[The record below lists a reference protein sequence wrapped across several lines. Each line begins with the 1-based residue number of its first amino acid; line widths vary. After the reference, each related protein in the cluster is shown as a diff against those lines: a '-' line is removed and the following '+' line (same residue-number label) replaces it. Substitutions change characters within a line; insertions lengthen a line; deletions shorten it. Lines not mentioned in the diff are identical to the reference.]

1 MGRRFGQN
9 ARIEKDKILV
19 TASRFAGYSLFIL
32 QPFPMAAAPLTS
44 PLPAPQTVAP
54 RRRNASTWARL
65 RRHPL
70 FLIGAAILVAL
81 LFMAVF
87 AGAIGHDTPRHIENG
102 VATTAPDP
110 GFIYP
115 DGVNELGS
123 PHAPGGGFLMG
134 ADTLGRDVWT
144 RVVYGARL
152 SLLVAFC
159 AMITSTI
166 IGTTI
171 GLLGGFYGGWVD
183 AALTRFTEIVSALP
197 TILLAIT
204 LAVVLPDRLPDAAF
218 FVWLGDHPELT
229 TIRLPGV
236 APFPWISSNPDLN
249 TLKLLLA
256 IGLVTWVSIARAVR
270 GQTLALREREFIEA
284 ARALGLSNFA
294 ILRRHLLPN
303 VVPTVVTLATLATA
317 QNILLEA
324 GLSYLGLGR
333 PEQASWGGLIA
344 DGQSY
349 LLVAPWIA
357 VAPGVTIVLAVVA
370 FNLIGNALG
379 EVWETRR

>member
-1 MGRRFGQN
+1 
-9 ARIEKDKILV
+9 
-19 TASRFAGYSLFIL
+19 
-32 QPFPMAAAPLTS
+32 MAVAPLTS
-44 PLPAPQTVAP
+44 PLPAPQTVAAK
-54 RRRNASTWARL
+54 RRNASTGARL
-65 RRHPL
+65 IRHPL
-70 FLIGAAILVAL
+70 FLIGLAITLAL
-81 LFMAVF
+81 LFMALL
-87 AGAIGHDTPRHIENG
+87 
-102 VATTAPDP
+102 APILGRGDP
-110 GFIYP
+110 QQIYP
-115 DGVNELGS
+115 NGINALGV
-123 PHAPGGGFLMG
+123 PHAPGGGFLLG
-134 ADTLGRDVWT
+134 ADTSGRDVWT
-144 RVVYGARL
+144 RIVYGARL

-159 AMITSTI
+159 AMITSTV

-171 GLLGGFYGGWVD
+171 GLLSGFFGGWVD
-183 AALTRFTEIVSALP
+183 ATLTRFTEIVAALP

-204 LAVVLPDRLPDAAF
+204 LAVVLPQRLPEF
-218 FVWLGDHPELT
+218 WLFKML
-229 TIRLPGV
+229 GV
-236 APFPWISSNPDLN
+236 NPDLSN
-249 TLKLLLA
+249 LKLLLA
-256 IGLVTWVSIARAVR
+256 IGLVTWVGIARAVR

-357 VAPGVTIVLAVVA
+357 LAPGVAIVLAVVA

>member
-1 MGRRFGQN
+1 M
-9 ARIEKDKILV
+9 
-19 TASRFAGYSLFIL
+19 
-32 QPFPMAAAPLTS
+32 TS
-44 PLPAPQTVAP
+44 PLPAPPAQTVIAK
-54 RRRNASTWARL
+54 RRSDSTWARL

-70 FLIGAAILVAL
+70 FLVGLAILLTL
-81 LFMAVF
+81 LIMAIF
-87 AGAIGHDTPRHIENG
+87 ADVLTRGTPTNPEQIYPNG
-102 VATTAPDP
+102 VDAL
-110 GFIYP
+110 
-115 DGVNELGS
+115 GV
-123 PHAPGGGFLMG
+123 PHAPGGGFVLG
-134 ADTLGRDVWT
+134 ADTTGRDVWT

-159 AMITSTI
+159 AMITSTL

-171 GLLGGFYGGWVD
+171 GLVGGYFGGWVD
-183 AALTRFTEIVSALP
+183 AALTRFTEIVAALP

-204 LAVVLPDRLPDAAF
+204 LTVVLPAQ
-218 FVWLGDHPELT
+218 
-229 TIRLPGV
+229 LPGFFLFKLLKV
-236 APFPWISSNPDLN
+236 NPDLSII
-249 TLKLLLA
+249 KLLLA
-256 IGLVTWVSIARAVR
+256 IGLVTWVGIARAVR
-270 GQTLALREREFIEA
+270 GQTLALREREFVEA

-333 PEQASWGGLIA
+333 VEQASWGGLIA

-357 VAPGVTIVLAVVA
+357 LAPGVAIVLAVAA

-379 EVWETRR
+379 ETWETRR

>member
-1 MGRRFGQN
+1 
-9 ARIEKDKILV
+9 
-19 TASRFAGYSLFIL
+19 
-32 QPFPMAAAPLTS
+32 MAAAPLSS
-44 PLPAPQTVAP
+44 PLPAPQMQSVA
-54 RRRNASTWARL
+54 RRRPDSTWARL

-70 FLIGAAILVAL
+70 FLIGLAILLTL
-81 LFMAVF
+81 LIMAVF
-87 AGAIGHDTPRHIENG
+87 ADQITPG
-102 VATTAPDP
+102 TPTDP
-110 GFIYP
+110 QHIYP
-115 DGVNELGS
+115 NGINELGV
-123 PHAPGGGFLMG
+123 PHAPGGGFLLG
-134 ADTLGRDVWT
+134 ADTVGRDVWT

-159 AMITSTI
+159 AMITSTL
-166 IGTTI
+166 IGTTV
-171 GLLGGFYGGWVD
+171 GLLGGFFGGWVD
-183 AALTRFTEIVSALP
+183 VALTRFTEIVAALP

-204 LAVVLPDRLPDAAF
+204 LAVVLPERLPEFFLFKAF
-218 FVWLGDHPELT
+218 K
-229 TIRLPGV
+229 I
-236 APFPWISSNPDLN
+236 NPDLN

-256 IGLVTWVSIARAVR
+256 IGLVTWVGIARAVR

-294 ILRRHLLPN
+294 ILKRHLLPN

-333 PEQASWGGLIA
+333 TETASWGGLIA

-357 VAPGVTIVLAVVA
+357 VAPGVAIVLAVVA

>member
-1 MGRRFGQN
+1 
-9 ARIEKDKILV
+9 
-19 TASRFAGYSLFIL
+19 
-32 QPFPMAAAPLTS
+32 MAAAPLLS

-54 RRRNASTWARL
+54 ARRQDSTLARL
-65 RRHPL
+65 IRHPL
-70 FLIGAAILVAL
+70 FLIGLIILLGLLLLAALAPL
-81 LFMAVF
+81 
-87 AGAIGHDTPRHIENG
+87 IGRG
-102 VATTAPDP
+102 DP
-110 GFIYP
+110 QTIYP
-115 DGVNELGS
+115 NGIDALGV
-123 PHAPGGGFLMG
+123 PHAPGGEFKFG
-134 ADTLGRDVWT
+134 ADTQGRDVWT
-144 RVVYGARL
+144 RVLYGAQL

-171 GLLGGFYGGWVD
+171 GLLGGFFGGWVD
-183 AALTRFTEIVSALP
+183 AALTRFTEIVAALP

-204 LAVVLPDRLPDAAF
+204 LAVVLPKQIPDF
-218 FVWLGDHPELT
+218 WLFQKLG
-229 TIRLPGV
+229 I
-236 APFPWISSNPDLN
+236 NPDLN
-249 TLKLLLA
+249 ILKLLLA
-256 IGLVTWVSIARAVR
+256 IGLVTWVGIARAVR
-270 GQTLALREREFIEA
+270 GQTLALREREFVEA
-284 ARALGLSNFA
+284 ARALGLSNGA

-333 PEQASWGGLIA
+333 PEAASWGGLIA

-357 VAPGVTIVLAVVA
+357 VAPGVAIVLAVVA

>member
-1 MGRRFGQN
+1 M
-9 ARIEKDKILV
+9 
-19 TASRFAGYSLFIL
+19 
-32 QPFPMAAAPLTS
+32 TS
-44 PLPAPQTVAP
+44 PLSAPQSVAP
-54 RRRNASTWARL
+54 RRRSDSTGARL
-65 RRHPL
+65 IRHPL
-70 FLIGAAILVAL
+70 FLLGLAILCGLLFLAL
-81 LFMAVF
+81 LAPI
-87 AGAIGHDTPRHIENG
+87 IGRG
-102 VATTAPDP
+102 DP
-110 GFIYP
+110 QDIYP
-115 DGVNELGS
+115 NGINALGV

-134 ADTLGRDVWT
+134 ADTSGRDVWT
-144 RVVYGARL
+144 RMVYGARL

-159 AMITSTI
+159 AMMTSTL

-171 GLLGGFYGGWVD
+171 GLLGGFFGGWVD
-183 AALTRFTEIVSALP
+183 ATLTRFTEIVAALP

-204 LAVVLPDRLPDAAF
+204 LAVVLPDRLPNF
-218 FVWLGDHPELT
+218 FLFQMLG
-229 TIRLPGV
+229 V
-236 APFPWISSNPDLN
+236 NPDLT

-256 IGLVTWVSIARAVR
+256 IGLVTWVGIARAVR

-284 ARALGLSNFA
+284 ARALGLSNGA

-333 PEQASWGGLIA
+333 PEASSWGGLIA

-357 VAPGVTIVLAVVA
+357 VAPGVAIVLAVVA

>member
-1 MGRRFGQN
+1 
-9 ARIEKDKILV
+9 
-19 TASRFAGYSLFIL
+19 
-32 QPFPMAAAPLTS
+32 MAAAPLTS
-44 PLPAPQTVAP
+44 PLPAPQIVAP
-54 RRRNASTWARL
+54 RRRNDSTWARL
-65 RRHPL
+65 LRHPL
-70 FLIGAAILVAL
+70 FLIGMAILLTL
-81 LFMAVF
+81 LTMAIF
-87 AGAIGHDTPRHIENG
+87 AEPLTRGTPS
-102 VATTAPDP
+102 DP
-110 GFIYP
+110 QQIYA
-115 DGVNELGS
+115 DGVNQLGV
-123 PHAPGGGFLMG
+123 PHAPGGDFPLG

-159 AMITSTI
+159 AMITSTL

-171 GLLGGFYGGWVD
+171 GLLGGFFGGWVD
-183 AALTRFTEIVSALP
+183 AVLTRFTEIVAALP

-204 LAVVLPDRLPDAAF
+204 LAVVIPDRLPNAKL
-218 FVWLGDHPELT
+218 FVWLADHPGLT
-229 TIRLPGV
+229 TIKLPGLE
-236 APFPWISSNPDLN
+236 PFQWISSNPDLN
-249 TLKLLLA
+249 TVKLLLA

-270 GQTLALREREFIEA
+270 GQTLALREREFVEA

-303 VVPTVVTLATLATA
+303 VIPTVVVLATLATA

-333 PEQASWGGLIA
+333 AEGASWGGLIA

-357 VAPGVTIVLAVVA
+357 VAPGVAIVLAVVA

-379 EVWETRR
+379 EAWETRR

>member
-1 MGRRFGQN
+1 
-9 ARIEKDKILV
+9 
-19 TASRFAGYSLFIL
+19 
-32 QPFPMAAAPLTS
+32 MAAAPLTQ
-44 PLPAPQTVAP
+44 PLPAPPIQTVAP
-54 RRRNASTWARL
+54 RPASTWTRL

-70 FLIGAAILVAL
+70 FLIGLAILATLFFVAL
-81 LFMAVF
+81 AAPFITRHDKPLAATKSATMADKPQNSYPEGID
-87 AGAIGHDTPRHIENG
+87 ALG
-102 VATTAPDP
+102 V
-110 GFIYP
+110 
-115 DGVNELGS
+115 
-123 PHAPGGGFLMG
+123 PHAPGAGFLLG

-144 RVVYGARL
+144 RVAYGARL
-152 SLLVAFC
+152 SLLVALC
-159 AMITSTI
+159 AMVTSTL
-166 IGTTI
+166 IGTAI
-171 GLLGGFYGGWVD
+171 GLVGGYFGGWVD
-183 AALTRFTEIVSALP
+183 ATLTRFTEIVASLP

-204 LAVVLPDRLPDAAF
+204 LAVVLPDRLPN
-218 FVWLGDHPELT
+218 L
-229 TIRLPGV
+229 
-236 APFPWISSNPDLN
+236 FPATNPDLTN
-249 TLKLLLA
+249 LKLLLA
-256 IGLVTWVSIARAVR
+256 IGLVTWTGIARAVR

-303 VVPTVVTLATLATA
+303 VVPTVVVLATLATA

-324 GLSYLGLGR
+324 GLSYLAFGK

-357 VAPGVTIVLAVVA
+357 VAPGVAIVLAVVS

>member
-1 MGRRFGQN
+1 
-9 ARIEKDKILV
+9 
-19 TASRFAGYSLFIL
+19 
-32 QPFPMAAAPLTS
+32 MAAAPLTS
-44 PLPAPQTVAP
+44 PLPAPQIVAP
-54 RRRNASTWARL
+54 ARRNDSTGARL
-65 RRHPL
+65 IRHPL
-70 FLIGAAILVAL
+70 FLIGMAILLAL
-81 LFMAVF
+81 LWMAIF
-87 AGAIGHDTPRHIENG
+87 AANLGRGNP
-102 VATTAPDP
+102 PDP
-110 GFIYP
+110 QQIYA
-115 DGVNELGS
+115 DGLNELGV
-123 PHAPGGGFLMG
+123 PHAPGGEFRLG

-144 RVVYGARL
+144 RVLYGARL

-166 IGTTI
+166 IGTTV
-171 GLLGGFYGGWVD
+171 GLLGGFFGGWVD
-183 AALTRFTEIVSALP
+183 ATLTRLTEIVAALP

-204 LAVVLPDRLPDAAF
+204 LAVVLPERMPEF
-218 FVWLGDHPELT
+218 FLFRWFNV
-229 TIRLPGV
+229 
-236 APFPWISSNPDLN
+236 NPDLN

-284 ARALGLSNFA
+284 ARALGLSNGA

-333 PEQASWGGLIA
+333 PEAASWGGLIA
-344 DGQSY
+344 DGQAY

-357 VAPGVTIVLAVVA
+357 VAPGVAIVLAVVA

>member
-1 MGRRFGQN
+1 
-9 ARIEKDKILV
+9 
-19 TASRFAGYSLFIL
+19 
-32 QPFPMAAAPLTS
+32 MAAAPLTS

-54 RRRNASTWARL
+54 ARRNDSTPARL
-65 RRHPL
+65 VRHPL
-70 FLIGAAILVAL
+70 FLIGAALLLAL
-81 LFMAVF
+81 LLMAIF
-87 AGAIGHDTPRHIENG
+87 AASVGHDTPRHVRDG

-115 DGVNELGS
+115 NGADALGV
-123 PHAPGGGFLMG
+123 PHAPGGGFLLG

-166 IGTTI
+166 IGTTV
-171 GLLGGFYGGWVD
+171 GLLGGFFGGWVD
-183 AALTRFTEIVSALP
+183 ATLTRFTEIVAALP

-204 LAVVLPDRLPDAAF
+204 LAVVLPQRMPNF
-218 FVWLGDHPELT
+218 FLF
-229 TIRLPGV
+229 R
-236 APFPWISSNPDLN
+236 PFGFNPDLT

-270 GQTLALREREFIEA
+270 GQTLALREREFVEA

-357 VAPGVTIVLAVVA
+357 VAPGIAIVLAVVA

>member
-1 MGRRFGQN
+1 
-9 ARIEKDKILV
+9 
-19 TASRFAGYSLFIL
+19 
-32 QPFPMAAAPLTS
+32 MAAAPLSS
-44 PLPAPQTVAP
+44 PLPAPQTVAS
-54 RRRNASTWARL
+54 RRRNDSTFSRL
-65 RRHPL
+65 VRHPL
-70 FLIGAAILVAL
+70 FLIGLAILLAL
-81 LFMAVF
+81 LFMALL
-87 AGAIGHDTPRHIENG
+87 APILGRGDPQDIYPNG
-102 VATTAPDP
+102 VSAL
-110 GFIYP
+110 
-115 DGVNELGS
+115 GV
-123 PHAPGGGFLMG
+123 PHAPGGGFLLG
-134 ADTLGRDVWT
+134 ADTSGRDVWT
-144 RVVYGARL
+144 RMVYGARL

-159 AMITSTI
+159 AMLTSTI

-171 GLLGGFYGGWVD
+171 GLLGGFFGGWVD
-183 AALTRFTEIVSALP
+183 AALTRFTEIVAALP

-204 LAVVLPDRLPDAAF
+204 LAVVLPARLPEF
-218 FVWLGDHPELT
+218 WLFKQLN
-229 TIRLPGV
+229 V
-236 APFPWISSNPDLN
+236 SPDLN

-256 IGLVTWVSIARAVR
+256 IGLVTWVGIARAVR
-270 GQTLALREREFIEA
+270 GQTLALRECEFIEA
-284 ARALGLSNFA
+284 ARALGLSNGA

-333 PEQASWGGLIA
+333 PEAASWGGLIA

-357 VAPGVTIVLAVVA
+357 LAPGVAIVLAVVA

>member
-1 MGRRFGQN
+1 
-9 ARIEKDKILV
+9 
-19 TASRFAGYSLFIL
+19 
-32 QPFPMAAAPLTS
+32 MAAAPLTS
-44 PLPAPQTVAP
+44 PLPAPQIAP
-54 RRRNASTWARL
+54 KRRSDSTMARL
-65 RRHPL
+65 IRHPL
-70 FLIGAAILVAL
+70 FLVGLAILLAL
-81 LFMAVF
+81 LAMAML
-87 AGAIGHDTPRHIENG
+87 APILGRGDPQALYPKGIDDLG
-102 VATTAPDP
+102 V
-110 GFIYP
+110 
-115 DGVNELGS
+115 
-123 PHAPGGGFLMG
+123 PHAPGDGFILG

-144 RVVYGARL
+144 RLVYGTRL

-166 IGTTI
+166 IGTTV
-171 GLLGGFYGGWVD
+171 GLMGGFFGGWVD
-183 AALTRFTEIVSALP
+183 AALTRFTEIVAALP

-204 LAVVLPDRLPDAAF
+204 LAVVLPDRLPNF
-218 FVWLGDHPELT
+218 WLFTRMG
-229 TIRLPGV
+229 I
-236 APFPWISSNPDLN
+236 NPDLSN
-249 TLKLLLA
+249 FKLLLA

-333 PEQASWGGLIA
+333 AEQASWGGLIA

-357 VAPGVTIVLAVVA
+357 VAPGVAIVAAVVA

>member
-1 MGRRFGQN
+1 
-9 ARIEKDKILV
+9 
-19 TASRFAGYSLFIL
+19 
-32 QPFPMAAAPLTS
+32 MAAAPLTS
-44 PLPAPQTVAP
+44 PLPAPQIVAP
-54 RRRNASTWARL
+54 ARRADSTFSRL
-65 RRHPL
+65 IRHPL
-70 FLIGAAILVAL
+70 FLIGLAITFAL
-81 LFMAVF
+81 LFMALF
-87 AGAIGHDTPRHIENG
+87 APWISRG
-102 VATTAPDP
+102 DP
-110 GFIYP
+110 QQIYP
-115 DGVNELGS
+115 AGLNELGV
-123 PHAPGGGFLMG
+123 PRAPGGEFALG

-152 SLLVAFC
+152 SLLVALC
-159 AMITSTI
+159 AMITSTL
-166 IGTTI
+166 IGTSV
-171 GLLGGFYGGWVD
+171 GLIGGFFGGWVD
-183 AALTRFTEIVSALP
+183 AALTRFTEIVAALP

-204 LAVVLPDRLPDAAF
+204 LAVVLPEMMPEF
-218 FVWLGDHPELT
+218 WLFQKLG
-229 TIRLPGV
+229 I
-236 APFPWISSNPDLN
+236 NPDLN

-256 IGLVTWVSIARAVR
+256 IGLVTWVGIARAVR

-284 ARALGLSNFA
+284 ARALGLSNGA

-333 PEQASWGGLIA
+333 PEAASWGGLIA

-357 VAPGVTIVLAVVA
+357 LAPGVAIVLAVVA

>member
-1 MGRRFGQN
+1 
-9 ARIEKDKILV
+9 
-19 TASRFAGYSLFIL
+19 
-32 QPFPMAAAPLTS
+32 MAAAPVTS
-44 PLPAPQTVAP
+44 PLPAPQTVTAK
-54 RRRNASTWARL
+54 RRNDSTWARL

-70 FLIGAAILVAL
+70 FLIGATILLAL
-81 LFMAVF
+81 LFLAIF
-87 AGAIGHDTPRHIENG
+87 AAPLGHDTPRHIQDG
-102 VATTAPDP
+102 VSTTAPDP
-110 GFIYP
+110 GFLYP
-115 DGVNELGS
+115 NGVNELGV
-123 PHAPGGGFLMG
+123 PHAPGDGFVLG

-144 RVVYGARL
+144 RVLYGARL

-171 GLLGGFYGGWVD
+171 GLLGGFFGGWVD
-183 AALTRFTEIVSALP
+183 AALTRFTEIVAALP

-204 LAVVLPDRLPDAAF
+204 LAVVLPERMPNF
-218 FVWLGDHPELT
+218 FLFRWLN
-229 TIRLPGV
+229 V
-236 APFPWISSNPDLN
+236 SPDLT

-357 VAPGVTIVLAVVA
+357 VAPGVAIVLAVVA
-370 FNLIGNALG
+370 FNLIGNALS
-379 EVWETRR
+379 ETWETRR

>member
-1 MGRRFGQN
+1 
-9 ARIEKDKILV
+9 
-19 TASRFAGYSLFIL
+19 
-32 QPFPMAAAPLTS
+32 MAAAPLSS
-44 PLPAPQTVAP
+44 PLPAPQTVAK
-54 RRRNASTWARL
+54 RRPDSTWARL

-70 FLIGAAILVAL
+70 FLIGAAILLIL
-81 LFMAVF
+81 LTMAVF
-87 AGAIGHDTPRHIENG
+87 ADALTPGTPTDPQHIYPNG
-102 VATTAPDP
+102 VDAL
-110 GFIYP
+110 
-115 DGVNELGS
+115 GV
-123 PHAPGGGFLMG
+123 PHAPGDGFLLG
-134 ADTLGRDVWT
+134 ADTTGRDVWT

-159 AMITSTI
+159 AMITSTA

-171 GLLGGFYGGWVD
+171 GLLGGFFGGWVD
-183 AALTRFTEIVSALP
+183 AVLTRFTEIVAALP

-204 LAVVLPDRLPDAAF
+204 LAVVLPKRLPDF
-218 FVWLGDHPELT
+218 FLFV
-229 TIRLPGV
+229 IFK
-236 APFPWISSNPDLN
+236 ANPDLSN
-249 TLKLLLA
+249 IKLLLA
-256 IGLVTWVSIARAVR
+256 IGFVTWVGIARAVR
-270 GQTLALREREFIEA
+270 GQTLALREREFVEA

-294 ILRRHLLPN
+294 ILKRHLLPN

-333 PEQASWGGLIA
+333 VEQASWGGLIA

-357 VAPGVTIVLAVVA
+357 LAPGVAIVLAVVA

-379 EVWETRR
+379 ETWETRR

>member
-1 MGRRFGQN
+1 
-9 ARIEKDKILV
+9 
-19 TASRFAGYSLFIL
+19 
-32 QPFPMAAAPLTS
+32 MAAAPLS
-44 PLPAPQTVAP
+44 SSLPAPQTAP
-54 RRRNASTWARL
+54 GVTKRHADSTWARL

-70 FLIGAAILVAL
+70 FLLGAAILCAL
-81 LFMAVF
+81 LFMAIF
-87 AGAIGHDTPRHIENG
+87 ADAITPGTPSN
-102 VATTAPDP
+102 PQQ
-110 GFIYP
+110 IYP
-115 DGVNELGS
+115 NGINALGV
-123 PHAPGGGFLMG
+123 PHAPGGGFLLG
-134 ADTLGRDVWT
+134 ADTSGRDVWT

-171 GLLGGFYGGWVD
+171 GLLGGFFGGWVD
-183 AALTRFTEIVSALP
+183 AALTRFTEIVAALP

-204 LAVVLPDRLPDAAF
+204 LAVVLPQRLPNF
-218 FVWLGDHPELT
+218 FLFKMLG
-229 TIRLPGV
+229 V
-236 APFPWISSNPDLN
+236 NPDLT

-256 IGLVTWVSIARAVR
+256 IGLVTWVGIARAVR

-333 PEQASWGGLIA
+333 VEQASWGGLIA
-344 DGQSY
+344 DGQAY

-357 VAPGVTIVLAVVA
+357 VAPGVAIVLAVAA
-370 FNLIGNALG
+370 FNLIGNALS
-379 EVWETRR
+379 ETWETRR